1 MGAPAPSPEE
11 PHSTTKLDIV
21 VVVLIALG
29 GAMMILGN
37 AVILY
42 YRSYRPIKSKSV
54 QLTLLSSVGGL
65 IWISSSLVVNDHFA
79 RKKAL
84 ALCALWTYWLQAC
97 FGFGLWLNCLTLR
110 LITLYRIFICKC
122 DTTTYD
128 YAFIIPLLLPIIA
141 ICIGGTVKKN
151 LRFQYGYGQKGYCKF
166 EKLAPLDYGLI
177 ALVAIY
183 FIIFVGFSFKLRK
196 AMAQFNEFRL
206 IRRGGILSLFLFLLW
221 LVTLSTQ
228 SYEKPVGRC
237 LLSSAVASAIFYY
250 FWARNGVVIINVL
263 FNQDKYREKFNAD
276 VRRSPSQHERKKSSG
291 ANLKM
296 LAQLEEVRTQVKIY
310 KDRIDQLEEEV
321 KALEQEYS
329 ARQQKTSSQSSPNG
343 REIELC

>member
-151 LRFQYGYGQKGYCKF
+151 LR
-166 EKLAPLDYGLI
+166 
-177 ALVAIY
+177 
-183 FIIFVGFSFKLRK
+183 
-196 AMAQFNEFRL
+196 
-206 IRRGGILSLFLFLLW
+206 
-221 LVTLSTQ
+221 
-228 SYEKPVGRC
+228 
-237 LLSSAVASAIFYY
+237 
-250 FWARNGVVIINVL
+250 
-263 FNQDKYREKFNAD
+263 
-276 VRRSPSQHERKKSSG
+276 KKSSG